1 VALYLEH
8 FGLKEAPFRITPHPD
23 FFFDGADR
31 GATLEALVYAILHDE
46 GIVKVSG
53 EIGSGKT
60 MLCRVLMERLPR
72 EVETVF
78 LANPSYSRAE
88 ILLAI
93 AQELSIAPSGEP
105 ATLLLR
111 ELQAH
116 LIKVHADGRR
126 VVILIDEAHA
136 MPEETLEQV
145 RLLSNLET
153 SRSKLLQMVLFGQP
167 ELDESLAK
175 PSMRQLKDRITHS
188 FRMRPLT
195 VDEVSK
201 YLSFRMRAAGYRGP
215 DVFEPDAVA
224 AIARASSGLTRRV
237 NVLADKS
244 LLAAFTENVHAI
256 APAHVRAAVADS
268 DLSPLARPAQR
279 RVAASAA
286 ALLAGGALLGA
297 GLLWLF
303 LGHAPERAASP
314 PATPLAATAPPAS
327 PPAEQ
332 PAPAPGVAPVS
343 PVPVTPVAAA
353 SPAAVTPVAA
363 ATPPAQPAAASA
375 PTGSVAATGTIARAE
390 PDAAAAAARA
400 EIAPPAG
407 PLLEGEQLRR
417 LAGYPPGP
425 NRLLRARL
433 AATRDKLL
441 EEPDG
446 SYSLELFM
454 TDNTNAER
462 MERFLIRAQDLVPLE
477 QVYVIPIA
485 TGRRYLIHV
494 VYGAFA
500 DRAAALEAAR
510 RLPPKYQRAFGLEPR
525 SFAELRTSL

>member
-31 GATLEALVYAILHDE
+31 GATLEALVYAVLHDE

-93 AQELSIAPSGEP
+93 AQELGIAPAAGSAGP
-105 ATLLLR
+105 ALR
-111 ELQAH
+111 ELQEQ
-116 LIKVHADGRR
+116 LIRLHAGGKR

-167 ELDESLAK
+167 ELDEALAK

-188 FRMRPLT
+188 FRMRPLS

-215 DVFEPDAVA
+215 DLFEADAAA
-224 AIARASSGLTRRV
+224 AIARASGGLTRRI
-237 NVLADKS
+237 NVLADKA
-244 LLAAFTENVHAI
+244 LLAAFSGGEHAI
-256 APAHVRAAVADS
+256 SPAHVRAAIADS
-268 DLSPLARPAQR
+268 DLSPLGRSPRHRPALSS
-279 RVAASAA
+279 V
-286 ALLAGGALLGA
+286 ALLAGGALIGA

-303 LGHAPERAASP
+303 LGRVPEP
-314 PATPLAATAPPAS
+314 
-327 PPAEQ
+327 
-332 PAPAPGVAPVS
+332 
-343 PVPVTPVAAA
+343 
-353 SPAAVTPVAA
+353 
-363 ATPPAQPAAASA
+363 AASA
-375 PTGSVAATGTIARAE
+375 PTARAAVT
-390 PDAAAAAARA
+390 PAPAASPQP
-400 EIAPPAG
+400 PPAPVAEPVLEAAPSAQPAEEAKPRE
-407 PLLEGEQLRR
+407 PLLQRDQLRR
-417 LAGYPPGP
+417 FAGYSAGA

-433 AATRDKLL
+433 AETRDKLL
-441 EEPDG
+441 EAPDE
-446 SYSLELFM
+446 SYGLELFM
-454 TDNTNAER
+454 TENADAAR
-462 MERFLIRAQDLVPLE
+462 MERFLVRAQELVPLE
-477 QVYVIPIA
+477 EVYVIPIA
-485 TGRRYLIHV
+485 TGKRYLMHV

-510 RLPPKYQRAFGLEPR
+510 RLPPRYQKAFGLEPR
-525 SFAELRTSL
+525 SFAELRAPL